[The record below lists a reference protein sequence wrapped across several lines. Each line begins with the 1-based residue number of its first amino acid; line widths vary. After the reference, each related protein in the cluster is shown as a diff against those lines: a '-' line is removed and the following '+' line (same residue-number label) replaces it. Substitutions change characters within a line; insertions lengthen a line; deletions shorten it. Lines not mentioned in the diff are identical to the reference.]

1 MEHGNLSNLYDFLF
15 VRIAWNGQDVF
26 LNTKGTKV
34 FLVSFL
40 FKDKNRSLETCRVWI
55 KATVV

>member
-1 MEHGNLSNLYDFLF
+1 MEIGNWCNLYDFMF
-15 VRIAWNGQDVF
+15 VCFAWDGHYGL

-40 FKDKNRSLETCRVWI
+40 FKDKSRG
-55 KATVV
+55 